1 MPSLRQTGSARN
13 NTPGSHLLPAH
24 GGILKHSLSASMP
37 AGELN
42 SRCPQCGLL
51 AHFFWLLSLFL
62 TSMFPY
68 RCFLHL
74 LSTLLAP
81 NSLTLVCSDG
91 DLNQDK
97 GFPGGSVVKNPPA
110 IAGDV
115 GSIPGSG
122 RSLGEGNGNPL
133 HAWKI
138 PWTEEPD
145 RLPSSS
151 VQCSCSVVSDSLRP
165 HESQHARPPCPSQT
179 P

>member
-1 MPSLRQTGSARN
+1 MPSFRQTGSARN
-13 NTPGSHLLPAH
+13 NTPGSHLLPAR

-51 AHFFWLLSLFL
+51 AHFFWLLSLSL

-122 RSLGEGNGNPL
+122 RSLEKEMATHSSTL
-133 HAWKI
+133 AWKI
-138 PWTEEPD
+138 SWMEEPGG
-145 RLPSSS
+145 LQSMG
-151 VQCSCSVVSDSLRP
+151 
-165 HESQHARPPCPSQT
+165 SQRVEHD
-179 P
+179 